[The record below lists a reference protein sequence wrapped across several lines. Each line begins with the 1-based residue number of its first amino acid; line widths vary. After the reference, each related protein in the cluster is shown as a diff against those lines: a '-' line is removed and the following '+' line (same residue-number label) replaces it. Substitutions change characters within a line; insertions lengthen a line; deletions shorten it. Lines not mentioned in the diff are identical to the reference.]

1 VSVHRTESIHMNDQP
16 EQRKTGS
23 SATESV
29 PPRSF
34 AVSIKMARGLLG
46 GKSRSGI
53 YEAAGR
59 NELDLVKDGAKT
71 LVTTDSIDRY
81 NASRPRAKIKP
92 TTPRRKAT
100 SR

>member
-1 VSVHRTESIHMNDQP
+1 MNDQP
-16 EQRKTGS
+16 EQRKPVPV
-23 SATESV
+23 ATE
-29 PPRSF
+29 PLRPF
-34 AVSIKMARGLLG
+34 AVSIKTARGLLG

-71 LVTTDSIDRY
+71 LVTTDSIARY

-92 TTPRRKAT
+92 IQRRKA
-100 SR
+100 RPQ